1 MIEPLAI
8 PGTFRLDGVVARDER
23 GGFRKILDTVADDI
37 PADFRELTEV
47 AISHNSVAGTVRGLH
62 WQADPFGQTKVVW
75 VASGRVLDVLVDV
88 RPDSP
93 AYGRW
98 LSVEL
103 AAEESIGLLVPTGV
117 AHGFQT
123 LEDATSVVY
132 LMHGGYS
139 PSSARTLRFDDPTVG
154 IDWPLPVS
162 VISENDRLG
171 GAWPVS

>member
-8 PGTFRLDGVVARDER
+8 PGAFRLEGRVARDER
-23 GGFRKILDTVADDI
+23 GAFRKILDVVADDI
-37 PADFRELTEV
+37 PTEFRELTEV

-75 VASGRVLDVLVDV
+75 AASGRLVDVLVDI
-88 RPDSP
+88 RPESP
-93 AYGRW
+93 EYGSW

-103 AAEESIGLLVPTGV
+103 SADDASAVLIPTGV

-123 LEDATSVVY
+123 LDDATSVVY
-132 LMHGGYS
+132 LMRGGYA
-139 PSSARTLRFDDPTVG
+139 PESARTLRYDDPTIG

-162 VISENDRLG
+162 VISQNDRSG
-171 GAWPVS
+171 SAWPVS